1 MRDPGLPIPDQ
12 GSGSAIRIGLA
23 RQVHLEAPDLCP
35 RYCAQVF
42 EVKVAPSPDWLRDRL
57 EAAGVR
63 AINNI
68 VDVTNYVMLEMG
80 QPMHAFDL
88 ERLAGNR
95 IVVRRASAKEPMRT
109 LDGIDR
115 TLDADMLV
123 IADAERAV
131 AIGGVMG
138 GANSE
143 ISSTTT
149 WIALESAY
157 FEPTAVRRTSKKLG
171 LKTEASIRFE
181 RGGDIEMPPNGIFR
195 AAELFVRIGAGVPA
209 ALPIDRYPRPRQP
222 REVVLRSSRIA
233 RLLGQAV
240 PDGDVPRYLEALG
253 FRVRAGTRT
262 NGR

>member
-1 MRDPGLPIPDQ
+1 
-12 GSGSAIRIGLA
+12 
-23 RQVHLEAPDLCP
+23 
-35 RYCAQVF
+35 
-42 EVKVAPSPDWLRDRL
+42 
-57 EAAGVR
+57 
-63 AINNI
+63 
-68 VDVTNYVMLEMG
+68 
-80 QPMHAFDL
+80 
-88 ERLAGNR
+88 
-95 IVVRRASAKEPMRT
+95 MRT

-138 GANSE
+138 GADSE

-157 FEPTAVRRTSKKLG
+157 FEPTSVRRTSKKLG

-181 RGGDIEMPPNGIFR
+181 RGGDIEMPLNGIAR
-195 AAELFVRIGAGVPA
+195 AAELFVRIGAGVPM

-240 PDGDVPRYLEALG
+240 PPDDVPRYLEPLG
-253 FRVRAGTRT
+253 FRVRAGRA
-262 NGR
+262 GRPTGR